1 MAVTIEH
8 RKDGTWSVSSL
19 CRTKAEA
26 FAKAAKIEEVRA
38 EAFIPV
44 EPVAA
49 DPATPVA
56 HHATDAPMP
65 PHDSEAA
72 RALIDRHESDDT
84 PEESLNF
91 QRPNP
96 LGEDAE

>member
-8 RKDGTWSVSSL
+8 RTDGSWNVSSL

-44 EPVAA
+44 EPV
-49 DPATPVA
+49 
-56 HHATDAPMP
+56 HHAHEAPMP
-65 PHDSEAA
+65 PYASLDA
-72 RALIDRHESDDT
+72 DDDLGLT
-84 PEESLNF
+84 AGKAGNPVNQDDEE
-91 QRPNP
+91 
-96 LGEDAE
+96 

>member
-1 MAVTIEH
+1 MAVTIES
-8 RKDGTWSVSSL
+8 RKDGLWSVSSL
-19 CRTKAEA
+19 CKTKAEA

-44 EPVAA
+44 EPVA
-49 DPATPVA
+49 
-56 HHATDAPMP
+56 HHAAEAPMP
-65 PHDSEAA
+65 PHVAEVIA
-72 RALIDRHESDDT
+72 RHESDDS